1 MYRSS
6 IIKEKQA
13 MNLRQ
18 MKEFACEGLEGLNE
32 KRSLKES

>member
-13 MNLRQ
+13 MNLRET
-18 MKEFACEGLEGLNE
+18 KEYSCDGLEGLNE
-32 KRSLKES
+32 KRNSKES